1 MAICIIVI
9 GLFHVYF
16 QLCSAASN
24 NIRLVG
30 GSSKCSGR
38 VEILLNQT
46 WGTVCDDGFTDTNA
60 VVVCRML
67 NLPTAGAKAIRN
79 LTGYPTAPAQIWLDE
94 VMCTGSEQSIAD
106 CTNGIPTNLIDCFHN
121 EDVGVVCSSN
131 SAATDIRLV
140 GDSSKY
146 SGRVE
151 ILHNNTWGTV
161 CVDKFSDK
169 NAVVVCRMLNLPTAS
184 ARAITNLI
192 GYPNPPSMIWLDDVN
207 CTGCEQSIAD
217 CTHSMPW
224 GSNNCAHKEDV
235 GVVCS
240 PTSAIDIRL
249 VGGPSKYS
257 GRVEILLNE
266 KWGTVCDDRFSDTNA
281 AVVCRMLNFTTAL
294 AQFFI
299 SPKSYPT
306 APVKIWLDE
315 VVCTGS
321 EQSIA
326 DCKHAKPWGFTDCKH
341 DEDVSVDCSTSV
353 SLTNGSSPYSGIV
366 SGHIRTFCDLGF
378 SKEAANVT
386 CTSLGFGEYI
396 RPYHVQLL
404 HNGMTPM
411 LKKNIT
417 CIGTEKSLEFC
428 DISETELEDCQLDNA
443 VGIECK
449 AGPIRLVPFEGVA
462 YEGQFQFFD
471 GNEWKSITNR
481 TSNVTAK
488 KICELLGFG
497 YVGSFFGQGYLLRG
511 TDYFSLDC
519 NGNETDLA
527 QCKWTTGNYDRE
539 YGTLCL
545 SCSDYDITDVRLDG
559 MSDDV
564 GLMEVS
570 VHNDWWTVCKVG
582 FTNHTADLICRHL
595 GFRNAKRYTYTLDSS
610 QVNND
615 SNIGSLI
622 CNQNDNLITDCEIIP
637 MAYYYYGLGEFD
649 KYDGNRVI
657 IVCSKDYDIT
667 DVRLVDMSDDV
678 GLMEVSVHNDW
689 WTVCKVGFTNHT
701 ADLICQRLGFR

>member
-1 MAICIIVI
+1 
-9 GLFHVYF
+9 
-16 QLCSAASN
+16 ASN

-60 VVVCRML
+60 VVV
-67 NLPTAGAKAIRN
+67 AGAKAIRN

-121 EDVGVVCSSN
+121 EDVGVVCSS
-131 SAATDIRLV
+131 T
-140 GDSSKY
+140 
-146 SGRVE
+146 
-151 ILHNNTWGTV
+151 
-161 CVDKFSDK
+161 
-169 NAVVVCRMLNLPTAS
+169 S

-266 KWGTVCDDRFSDTNA
+266 KWGTVCDDR
-281 AVVCRMLNFTTAL
+281 AL

-341 DEDVSVDCSTSV
+341 DEDVSVDCST
-353 SLTNGSSPYSGIV
+353 N
-366 SGHIRTFCDLGF
+366 
-378 SKEAANVT
+378 
-386 CTSLGFGEYI
+386 
-396 RPYHVQLL
+396 
-404 HNGMTPM
+404 
-411 LKKNIT
+411 
-417 CIGTEKSLEFC
+417 
-428 DISETELEDCQLDNA
+428 
-443 VGIECK
+443 
-449 AGPIRLVPFEGVA
+449 
-462 YEGQFQFFD
+462 
-471 GNEWKSITNR
+471 
-481 TSNVTAK
+481 
-488 KICELLGFG
+488 
-497 YVGSFFGQGYLLRG
+497 
-511 TDYFSLDC
+511 
-519 NGNETDLA
+519 
-527 QCKWTTGNYDRE
+527 
-539 YGTLCL
+539 
-545 SCSDYDITDVRLDG
+545 YDITDVRLD
-559 MSDDV
+559 
-564 GLMEVS
+564 
-570 VHNDWWTVCKVG
+570 
-582 FTNHTADLICRHL
+582 
-595 GFRNAKRYTYTLDSS
+595 
-610 QVNND
+610 
-615 SNIGSLI
+615 
-622 CNQNDNLITDCEIIP
+622 
-637 MAYYYYGLGEFD
+637 
-649 KYDGNRVI
+649 
-657 IVCSKDYDIT
+657 DYDIT

-689 WTVCKVGFTNHT
+689 WTVCKMLTRS
-701 ADLICQRLGFR
+701 IK